1 MHSNEASVRK
11 MTPDIFASMIPR
23 WGKYCGPSWSD
34 GEANPGIG
42 PERILNG
49 SVQQIRWP
57 DGELRDSELDLAC
70 KDHDYAYA
78 LAKGMPNEATLV
90 ARADIAFV
98 ERVTGIYSSLS
109 PEEKSYAALAV
120 PTFIV
125 KIVAVDGFSVLG
137 ENIKSKISD
146 FFDDLFKDST
156 PTDPFFMIYRS
167 GVTHSITG
175 DSEGYVVVDRSDGKQ
190 DFRVKI
196 DLALDD
202 AEISQKHIDRAG
214 EIFEETVVHVDVE
227 SAIAE
232 VTHMT
237 DGVEDLKGVIVG
249 PLTQEKLDQ
258 FSELGSLALD
268 LPALHD
274 AGPAVPGTAEAAMH
288 ELFGVLDVPLEFNQI
303 DDFSLWFDE
312 TNPILIE
319 PYQWDGIDASL
330 ENFWYHGTDQTLAA
344 YDLGNVIE
352 EVDWRPDFWS
362 DDWSQPDLDPWYS
375 GNEQSPDYY
384 FPEPVYYS
392 DSQNPSGFGDGFFG
406 DSALTSGSGS
416 GSADPF
422 HSFIDPLVLKLGKG
436 AVHTTNRSG
445 SSVRFDMDGDGH
457 KEKTGWITADHAFL
471 VRDKNKNGKV
481 DGISEMFSEKTSPTA
496 STGFGALAEL
506 DTQPNGRIDKYD
518 KQFSELRLWTDIN
531 ANGVTDSSEL
541 HKLSKFGIK
550 SIDLGSIVLRNQ
562 YDNGNMVL
570 GTASYTSDRNGVVYT
585 GEVAEVL
592 FNFGEHAPVANV
604 YLSDQATAVRTAD
617 GKVIEVLSDAGAQK
631 VNASLSGVN
640 VLIGEAGDV
649 LNAGNAGQ
657 SLLIGNGGAI
667 LNGNGGAVHFIV
679 NGSLNIVNTGM
690 GTSVIDV
697 HGDGNTIN
705 AAKGEVVLD
714 VDGSRNMISIGS
726 NAEVDLGGTANTL
739 TAAAKSEDNEI
750 EVTGKGHVVN
760 ASDASIAVNPH
771 TVVTLNGKDNDITM
785 EGDATLAGKATG
797 GTLIVTG
804 DDNVASLTGAFVGVS
819 DGELTLTG
827 LKHQVVLAGEAS
839 VVMTSSAKT
848 SIINVFGKDNELT
861 ANKATIYVAKG
872 AELDLAGTGDK
883 VTLTGNDTLD
893 ADGSAHVID
902 VYGSRNKVQIDL
914 STVYERGLADL
925 TLSGAGN
932 TLKVTKD
939 NSAEV
944 PWEQIILGYA
954 GRTLQEAW
962 SKYEQAADTGFD
974 AAGNVQAGS
983 TVVVE
988 LTGVNAAS
996 AGLLAP
1002 VV

>member
-1 MHSNEASVRK
+1 MDQGQRVSV
-11 MTPDIFASMIPR
+11 
-23 WGKYCGPSWSD
+23 
-34 GEANPGIG
+34 
-42 PERILNG
+42 LNLN
-49 SVQQIRWP
+49 SVA
-57 DGELRDSELDLAC
+57 E
-70 KDHDYAYA
+70 
-78 LAKGMPNEATLV
+78 M
-90 ARADIAFV
+90 
-98 ERVTGIYSSLS
+98 
-109 PEEKSYAALAV
+109 V
-120 PTFIV
+120 PTFGYWCGPEWSAGQRGSSFDL
-125 KIVAVDGFSVLG
+125 KFTTVAKVPDQNGRLVNSQLDALCQVHDRSYIDAFGKPDAARLKTAADIKFLNDLGDVYDSLTPVEKPYALLAYAGFVAKFILVDIPSLVAETIG
-137 ENIKSKISD
+137 EMWSEAMEFLREN
-146 FFDDLFKDST
+146 ST
-156 PTDPFFMIYRS
+156 PTPLFVELDRNS
-167 GVTHSITG
+167 EVHSILL
-175 DSEGYVVVDRSDGKQ
+175 DSEGNVVLGRSKDDESTSITIDPDRREIEFLQRGSIERGEAREKIQIRMDLDSSVSELTHSSDG
-190 DFRVKI
+190 
-196 DLALDD
+196 A
-202 AEISQKHIDRAG
+202 
-214 EIFEETVVHVDVE
+214 
-227 SAIAE
+227 
-232 VTHMT
+232 
-237 DGVEDLKGVIVG
+237 EDLKGVIVG

-268 LPALHD
+268 LPALPD

-319 PYQWDGIDASL
+319 PYQWDSIDAAL

-392 DSQNPSGFGDGFFG
+392 DSQDPSGFGDGFFG
-406 DSALTSGSGS
+406 DPALTSGSGS
-416 GSADPF
+416 GGADPF

-726 NAEVDLGGTANTL
+726 NAEVDLGGTANML

-944 PWEQIILGYA
+944 PWEQIILGHA
-954 GRTLQEAW
+954 ERTLQEAW
-962 SKYEQAADTGFD
+962 SKYEQAAGTGFD